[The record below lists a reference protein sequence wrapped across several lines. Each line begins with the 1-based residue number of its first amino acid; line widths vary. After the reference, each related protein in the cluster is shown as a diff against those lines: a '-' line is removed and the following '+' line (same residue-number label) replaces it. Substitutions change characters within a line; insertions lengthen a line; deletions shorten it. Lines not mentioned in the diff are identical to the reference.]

1 MPFISDKLEQYI
13 EENSSREPLYLSE
26 LRREAYIHLLQ
37 PRMLSGHLQGRLLKM
52 LVALFRPRN
61 ILELGTYSGY
71 STLCLAEGLEA
82 TAPSPQAKVYTI
94 EVCDEMEDFIRNN
107 FAKSA
112 YGKRIELLIG
122 HAEEL
127 IPSLLKEVL
136 FDFVYID
143 ANKRH
148 YLHYYHLLIEA
159 LPPGALILADNTLW
173 DGKVIEVPTPTDSQT
188 QGILSFNQT
197 VAQDPRVETVL
208 LPLRDGLTLMRKVE

>member
-13 EENSSREPLYLSE
+13 EENSSREPLYLAE

-107 FAKSA
+107 FAKSS

-159 LPPGALILADNTLW
+159 LPAGALILADNTLW

-197 VAQDPRVETVL
+197 VAQDPRIETVL